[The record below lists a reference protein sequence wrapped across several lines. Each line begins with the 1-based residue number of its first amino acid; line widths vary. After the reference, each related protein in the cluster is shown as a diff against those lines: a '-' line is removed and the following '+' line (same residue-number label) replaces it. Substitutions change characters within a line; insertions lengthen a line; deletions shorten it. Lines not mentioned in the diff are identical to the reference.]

1 MLFSAEVYIGVNMAP
16 GKKSIHFAALNPDL
30 ETVTLSQG
38 GVQEVL
44 AYLGGQ
50 QQAVAAL
57 CGPSQPSRGILMD
70 ADLREQYLI
79 PMTKGRPGNMRV
91 AEYLLRQHN
100 LNTSAT
106 PQDPADATG
115 WMRVSFSL
123 YKQLQK
129 LGYRQYEAASADRQ
143 VVEVAPELAFQAW
156 LPGDV
161 LPANT
166 IHGRMQRQLAL
177 YDLGLRIP
185 DPMNFFEE
193 VTRFRILQG
202 QLPNDQVYSTAMI
215 AALAAAYLA
224 WQTKHNPE
232 ELTQVGVREEGQI
245 MVPAKLLENAS
256 STEKIVF

>member
-1 MLFSAEVYIGVNMAP
+1 
-16 GKKSIHFAALNPDL
+16 
-30 ETVTLSQG
+30 
-38 GVQEVL
+38 
-44 AYLGGQ
+44 
-50 QQAVAAL
+50 
-57 CGPSQPSRGILMD
+57 MD

-177 YDLGLRIP
+177 YDLGLRIS
-185 DPMNFFEE
+185 D
-193 VTRFRILQG
+193 R
-202 QLPNDQVYSTAMI
+202 
-215 AALAAAYLA
+215 
-224 WQTKHNPE
+224 
-232 ELTQVGVREEGQI
+232 
-245 MVPAKLLENAS
+245 
-256 STEKIVF
+256 